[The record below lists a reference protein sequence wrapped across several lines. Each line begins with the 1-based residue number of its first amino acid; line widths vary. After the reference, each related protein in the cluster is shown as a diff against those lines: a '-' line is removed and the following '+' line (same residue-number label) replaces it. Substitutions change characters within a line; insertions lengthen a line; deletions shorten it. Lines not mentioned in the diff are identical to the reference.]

1 MEVVLQEETTGCGLA
16 SVATLVKRRYAE
28 VKALANSLG
37 IFAQDSRLY
46 SDTRYVRRL
55 LGVYG
60 VRVSEKETPFASWP
74 ALPDR
79 ALLAIKYQIENGRP
93 FWHWVV
99 FVREGG
105 APAVLDPAKDLSS
118 NRRTDFDAMQP
129 KWFIEVYPP
138 SSSSAGIAPR
148 GEAPPL

>member
-16 SVATLVKRRYAE
+16 SVATLVRRSYAE
-28 VKALANSLG
+28 VKALANSIG
-37 IFAQDSRLY
+37 IFAQDTRLY
-46 SDTRYVRRL
+46 SDTGYVRRL
-55 LGVYG
+55 LSVYG
-60 VRVSEKETPFASWP
+60 IRASEKETPFTSWQ
-74 ALPDR
+74 ALPDK
-79 ALLAIKYQIENGRP
+79 ALLSIKHHIEHGGP

-105 APAVLDPAKDLSS
+105 KPVVLDPAKDLSS
-118 NRRTDFDAMQP
+118 NRRMDFDAMQP

-138 SSSSAGIAPR
+138 SSFSAGIASR